1 MLIRGFKYII
11 PCQSQLCSR
20 KSIDTIIHEQYENI
34 SKIVKS
40 CLQDNNIFFADSRGK
55 YAFSMLEQLI
65 RDHYSKPIPKS
76 LSNRAKY
83 EYRIVRSI
91 QSLLKRRPDI
101 IIRRT
106 DKSKVFYIGKLEDF
120 ERKSREYMEKT
131 QAYEE
136 IIDQHC
142 PLSDNLRSVQTLLD
156 FLMDRRALTKKQK
169 KYLIPKL
176 DKLELGHYHGLPKV
190 HKVPCILLS
199 D

>member
-1 MLIRGFKYII
+1 MLIKGFKYII
-11 PCQSQLCSR
+11 PCQSQLYSR

-34 SKIVKS
+34 SKIVKG

-65 RDHYSKPIPKS
+65 RDHYSKPIPKN

-91 QSLLKRRPDI
+91 QRLLKRRPDI

-120 ERKSREYMEKT
+120 ERK
-131 QAYEE
+131 
-136 IIDQHC
+136 
-142 PLSDNLRSVQTLLD
+142 L
-156 FLMDRRALTKKQK
+156 
-169 KYLIPKL
+169 
-176 DKLELGHYHGLPKV
+176 
-190 HKVPCILLS
+190 
-199 D
+199 

>member
-1 MLIRGFKYII
+1 
-11 PCQSQLCSR
+11 
-20 KSIDTIIHEQYENI
+20 
-34 SKIVKS
+34 
-40 CLQDNNIFFADSRGK
+40 
-55 YAFSMLEQLI
+55 MLEQLI
-65 RDHYSKPIPKS
+65 RDHYSKPIPKN

-106 DKSKVFYIGKLEDF
+106 DKSKVFYIGTLEDF

-142 PLSDNLRSVQTLLD
+142 PLADNLRSVQT
-156 FLMDRRALTKKQK
+156 
-169 KYLIPKL
+169 
-176 DKLELGHYHGLPKV
+176 
-190 HKVPCILLS
+190 
-199 D
+199 